1 MEKIENLLKCIR
13 IMSFAC
19 SNKLLVI
26 LWEGNCVLTALE
38 LPLSSSEWSDLFILG
53 AWCLVLGAVILF
65 Y

>member
-26 LWEGNCVLTALE
+26 LWKGNCVLTALE
-38 LPLSSSEWSDLFILG
+38 LPLSS
-53 AWCLVLGAVILF
+53 
-65 Y
+65 